1 MAALTP
7 VIAQAIEEALAQAR
21 IELERFFVDH
31 DVGRVEIHCA
41 HKRLLVKALPER
53 IRDPVKFGTE

>member
-1 MAALTP
+1 MSVPAE
-7 VIAQAIEEALAQAR
+7 IAKAIEVALEQAR
-21 IELERFFVDH
+21 SELVRLYIDH
-31 DVGRVEIHCA
+31 DVGKVEINVG